1 MNGALA
7 RGKLRRLAAAVAL
20 ILASVWCFCAE
31 AANTAQPA
39 ATSVATTTETRRA
52 FVLGVKNYPDHEI
65 QTLQLPEADA
75 KGIASDLEQI
85 GFDKKNITTALNL
98 RAKADFDR
106 QFGVFLATV
115 KPGDVVFFYYS
126 GHGVGLEATNTD
138 YLLLSGVRS
147 LFTFAKDKLPPIDR
161 ANDDIVRL
169 KMPSLEPDYENEEI
183 AKNGVSVQ
191 DVIAQIAAKKPRIM
205 ILMLDACRSIAT
217 QTAAEEELTRGP
229 TSGSQMLPTVQLPP
243 GAIVIFSASFGES
256 SIELIPGDNRKNSL
270 FTESVR
276 AELQRPGQ
284 TLVELAKRISLVV
297 RQFARDA
304 GKQQEP
310 DYYENLGSD
319 ENFKLINSVGG
330 ERFVIKENQ
339 CEGAKEDWED
349 IRRHPNRE
357 ALERHQTRY
366 HDCPT
371 AEEARRQLVSLLAS
385 SQDPTP
391 TAPPRSAKPLDDCD
405 RLAASDNDPA
415 RPPEASGL
423 ALDKIAYGEAIEACN
438 QSIKRNPRVARFL
451 HNLGSAELAAAT
463 FNEDLTDAQREA
475 ELKEARAAFSD
486 GADRGYVASIFNL
499 ATLFYRPNETPEELE
514 HDNKLLEE
522 AANQQFG
529 PAMYE
534 LGLRYREGTYGV
546 EQDFVQGYQWMIRAA
561 ERGYVPAMAI
571 AADALFA
578 GEGVAQESATRRRM
592 GAPRR
597 QCGLYLREA

>member
-52 FVLGVKNYPDHEI
+52 FLLGVKNYPDHEI

-243 GAIVIFSASFGES
+243 GAHRDLLGVVRRDHRSSRYRATTGKTRYSPSPYALSCSALAKPSLNLPSVSASS
-256 SIELIPGDNRKNSL
+256 CANS
-270 FTESVR
+270 R
-276 AELQRPGQ
+276 ATP
-284 TLVELAKRISLVV
+284 
-297 RQFARDA
+297 
-304 GKQQEP
+304 
-310 DYYENLGSD
+310 
-319 ENFKLINSVGG
+319 
-330 ERFVIKENQ
+330 
-339 CEGAKEDWED
+339 
-349 IRRHPNRE
+349 
-357 ALERHQTRY
+357 
-366 HDCPT
+366 
-371 AEEARRQLVSLLAS
+371 AS
-385 SQDPTP
+385 
-391 TAPPRSAKPLDDCD
+391 
-405 RLAASDNDPA
+405 N
-415 RPPEASGL
+415 
-423 ALDKIAYGEAIEACN
+423 
-438 QSIKRNPRVARFL
+438 RNPIIMRTSARTKI
-451 HNLGSAELAAAT
+451 S
-463 FNEDLTDAQREA
+463 
-475 ELKEARAAFSD
+475 S
-486 GADRGYVASIFNL
+486 
-499 ATLFYRPNETPEELE
+499 
-514 HDNKLLEE
+514 
-522 AANQQFG
+522 
-529 PAMYE
+529 
-534 LGLRYREGTYGV
+534 
-546 EQDFVQGYQWMIRAA
+546 
-561 ERGYVPAMAI
+561 
-571 AADALFA
+571 
-578 GEGVAQESATRRRM
+578 
-592 GAPRR
+592 
-597 QCGLYLREA
+597 